1 MTKLPQVTARETL
14 RKLQKSGML
23 IKRKTG
29 PHYVLYGGGRGGKSR
44 RYAVV
49 PKHLSKVLILK
60 KGTLDKI
67 LEGAQL
73 TVEEFIK
80 L

>member
-1 MTKLPQVTARETL
+1 MTKLPQVTAKEVL
-14 RKLQKSGML
+14 RKLQKSGMV

-29 PHYVLYGGGRGGKSR
+29 PHYILHGEGG

-49 PKHLSKVLILK
+49 PKHPAKVLK
-60 KGTLDKI
+60 KGTLNSI

-73 TVEEFIK
+73 TVEEFMK

>member
-1 MTKLPQVTARETL
+1 MSKLPQVTARETL
-14 RKLQKSGML
+14 KKLQKSGMV

-29 PHYVLYGGGRGGKSR
+29 SHYILYGEGKEGKGS

-49 PKHLSKVLILK
+49 PKHPSKILK
-60 KGTLDKI
+60 KGTLHKI

-73 TVEEFIK
+73 TVEEFTK

>member
-1 MTKLPQVTARETL
+1 MTKLPQVTAGETL
-14 RKLQKSGML
+14 KKLQKSGMV

-29 PHYVLYGGGRGGKSR
+29 PHYVLYDEGG

-49 PKHLSKVLILK
+49 PKHPSKVLK
-60 KGTLDKI
+60 KGTLNSI
-67 LEGAQL
+67 LEGARL
-73 TVEEFIK
+73 TVEEFVK

>member
-14 RKLQKSGML
+14 RKLQKSGMV
-23 IKRKTG
+23 IKRKAG
-29 PHYVLYGGGRGGKSR
+29 PHYVLYGEGR
-44 RYAVV
+44 RYAVI
-49 PKHLSKVLILK
+49 PKHPASVLK
-60 KGTLDKI
+60 KGTLNKI

-73 TVEEFIK
+73 TVEEFKK

>member
-14 RKLQKSGML
+14 GKLEKSGMVV
-23 IKRKTG
+23 KRKRG
-29 PHYVLYGGGRGGKSR
+29 PHYVLYGEGR

-49 PKHLSKVLILK
+49 PKHPSKVLK
-60 KGTLDKI
+60 KGTLNKI

-73 TVEEFIK
+73 TIEEFKK

>member
-1 MTKLPQVTARETL
+1 MTKLPQITAREAL
-14 RKLQKSGML
+14 KKLQKSGMV

-29 PHYVLYGGGRGGKSR
+29 PHYVLYGEGR

-49 PKHLSKVLILK
+49 PKHPSKVLK
-60 KGTLDKI
+60 KGTLYKI
-67 LEGAQL
+67 LEGARL
-73 TVEEFIK
+73 TVEEFMD

>member
-14 RKLQKSGML
+14 KKLQKSGMI
-23 IKRKTG
+23 IKRKKG
-29 PHYVLYGGGRGGKSR
+29 SHYVLHGEGK

-49 PKHLSKVLILK
+49 PKHPSCVLK
-60 KGTLDKI
+60 KGTLNSI

-73 TVEEFIK
+73 TVEEF
-80 L
+80 LEL

>member
-1 MTKLPQVTARETL
+1 MTKLPQVTAKETL
-14 RKLQKSGML
+14 RKLKKSGMV
-23 IKRKTG
+23 IKRRKG
-29 PHYVLYGGGRGGKSR
+29 PHYVLYGEGR

-49 PKHLSKVLILK
+49 PKHPSSTLK
-60 KGTLDKI
+60 KGTLNKI

-73 TVEEFIK
+73 TVEEFRD

>member
-14 RKLQKSGML
+14 RKLKKSGMV
-23 IKRKTG
+23 IKRKRG
-29 PHYVLYGGGRGGKSR
+29 SHYVLYDEGR

-49 PKHLSKVLILK
+49 PKHPSHVLK
-60 KGTLDKI
+60 KGTLSKI

-73 TVEEFIK
+73 TIEEFKK

>member
-14 RKLQKSGML
+14 RKLKRSGMV
-23 IKRKTG
+23 IKRKRG
-29 PHYVLYGGGRGGKSR
+29 PHYVLYGEGR

-49 PKHLSKVLILK
+49 PKHPSKVLK
-60 KGTLDKI
+60 KGTLGKI

-73 TVEEFIK
+73 TIEEFK
-80 L
+80 EL